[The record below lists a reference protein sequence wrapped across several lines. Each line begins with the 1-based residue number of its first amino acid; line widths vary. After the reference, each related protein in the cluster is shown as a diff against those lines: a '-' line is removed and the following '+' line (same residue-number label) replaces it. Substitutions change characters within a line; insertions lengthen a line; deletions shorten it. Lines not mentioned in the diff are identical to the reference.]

1 MAKVEWSADWNT
13 SIEAIDK
20 QHHRIMDYI
29 NQLDDSCIGGRS
41 REDIGKVIDGLID
54 YTLTHFAFEESL
66 QEEAKYPFCADHKQ
80 VHDLF
85 SRRIEDFR
93 SRFATGEDVAE
104 ELSNTLVAWLYHH
117 IKNEDADYVTAV
129 KANMMQCDGF
139 VTASRKGIF
148 SRLFE

>member
-13 SIEAIDK
+13 SIDVIDK
-20 QHHRIMDYI
+20 QHRRIADYI
-29 NQLDDSCIGGRS
+29 NQLDDSRIGGHS

-54 YTLTHFAFEESL
+54 YTLTHFAFEENL

-117 IKNEDADYVTAV
+117 IKNEDADYVPAV
-129 KANMMQCDGF
+129 KANMPQSDGF
-139 VTASRKGIF
+139 VTASKKGIF